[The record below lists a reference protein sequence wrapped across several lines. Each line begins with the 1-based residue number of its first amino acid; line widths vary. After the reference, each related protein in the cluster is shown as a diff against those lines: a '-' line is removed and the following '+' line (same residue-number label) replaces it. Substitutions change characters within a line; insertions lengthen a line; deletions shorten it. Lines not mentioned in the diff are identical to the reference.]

1 MPSDIK
7 KNIKDTQELEIS
19 VFSKYTNIKSD
30 LDLIIV
36 IIILNGTKIPSV
48 KIWQNH
54 HG

>member
-1 MPSDIK
+1 MPTDIK

-19 VFSKYTNIKSD
+19 VFSKYKEC
-30 LDLIIV
+30 DLISLLLSL
-36 IIILNGTKIPSV
+36 LNGTKIPSV